1 MSLKIEINN
10 LLRDS
15 GLNLSLMELMYKTGG
30 KQGTITSILKTLK
43 EEGFVKNLGKVKSVI
58 NRVGGIA
65 REISLVLWGHTGRK
79 STPTIKAKGLNH
91 EQEILKFISSRRVFF
106 TTRDIADGLSL
117 SMIQVSWGAKKLSE
131 KGKIKARKGY
141 DLVLR
146 RKANIFYFGSMPNE
160 TYSNN
165 IQIEETPVRAKKG
178 EKIIKILTK
187 NKSYGM
193 GDNPLFNHFQGL
205 AL

>member
-30 KQGTITSILKTLK
+30 KQGTITSILKRLK

-79 STPTIKAKGLNH
+79 STPTVKTKDSNH
-91 EQEILKFISSRRVFF
+91 EQDILKFISNQRVFF

-117 SMIQVSWGAKKLSE
+117 SMIQASWGAKNLSE
-131 KGKIKARKGY
+131 KGEIKARKGY

-146 RKANIFYFGSMPNE
+146 RKVNIFYFGPVPNE
-160 TYSNN
+160 TYNNN
-165 IQIEETPVRAKKG
+165 IQIEEVPVRAKKG

-187 NKSYGM
+187 KKSYEM
-193 GDNPLFNHFQGL
+193 GNSPLFDHMQGL